1 MQDESILCAGLRT
14 LVQRWERSG
23 HQLMSRRL
31 EGALGREFRFECSGE
46 KPMCLRLDRSTA
58 QFREADPAHP
68 AYATIAMEASDWR
81 QVFSGKWSV
90 MTVVLGGRTNFPKHE
105 RRYIMQLSMLMQALL
120 LLEA

>member
-23 HQLMSRRL
+23 HQLVSRRL
-31 EGALGREFRFECSGE
+31 EGALGREFRFECIGE
-46 KPMCLRLDRSTA
+46 KPMKLRLERTSA
-58 QFREADPAHP
+58 EFGPADPAQP
-68 AYATIAMEASDWR
+68 AYATIAMEARDWK